1 MSLETLVKKLFGGS
15 RRRRSARK
23 HRGGGK
29 CSTLNPAP
37 YPGTGGGRRR
47 RGGRRSAR
55 RQRGGVSRALHPAP
69 YGSGSP
75 LAEALGSGNFG
86 PRHAP
91 EIAGGWSGS
100 QGGPLRGG
108 RRSRRGGRRSRRGG
122 RKSHRRGRKS
132 HRRGR
137 KSHRRGRKSHRRG
150 RKSRRRHTKRGGLSS
165 QLVPIGLVAGLLGMK
180 SKKRKKHSRR
190 HKY

>member
-1 MSLETLVKKLFGGS
+1 MSLESLAKKFFGIRRGS
-15 RRRRSARK
+15 HSSRK

-91 EIAGGWSGS
+91 AVAGGWLEN
-100 QGGPLRGG
+100 QGGPLSGG
-108 RRSRRGGRRSRRGG
+108 RKSRRGG

-132 HRRGR
+132 HRR
-137 KSHRRGRKSHRRG
+137 SRKSHRRG

-180 SKKRKKHSRR
+180 SKKRKRHSRR

>member
-1 MSLETLVKKLFGGS
+1 MSLESLAKKFFGIKRGS
-15 RRRRSARK
+15 HSSRK

-37 YPGTGGGRRR
+37 YPGTGGGRR
-47 RGGRRSAR
+47 SAR
-55 RQRGGVSRALHPAP
+55 RQRGGVSRALHPAS

-91 EIAGGWSGS
+91 AVA
-100 QGGPLRGG
+100 GGPLFGG
-108 RRSRRGGRRSRRGG
+108 RKSRRGG
-122 RKSHRRGRKS
+122 RKSRRG
-132 HRRGR
+132 
-137 KSHRRGRKSHRRG
+137 G
-150 RKSRRRHTKRGGLSS
+150 RKSRRGGRKSQCGHTKRGGLSS
-165 QLVPIGLVAGLLGMK
+165 ELVPIGLVAGLLGMK
-180 SKKRKKHSRR
+180 SKKRKRHSRR